1 MKLSKFIENQTE
13 LVEAVRDSECEQD
26 LAINGNELSKFI
38 AIVDEYIS
46 NESLDLLEKQIAV
59 IKKSHQYEAEV
70 EEAFNK
76 TFGDMKELGY
86 HRYDDKKHVG
96 ELLDIYHSR
105 SELLG
110 ICGDLQYEDDW
121 LSFRE
126 NPTIEIMD
134 KELARLDKEI
144 ENFRKEFPKIAE
156 AYKPLQKNESRL

>member
-13 LVEAVRDSECEQD
+13 LVEAVRDSECQNN

-38 AIVDEYIS
+38 AVIDEYIS

-76 TFGDMKELGY
+76 TFGDMRELEN
-86 HRYDDKKHVG
+86 HRYDKKYG
-96 ELLDIYHSR
+96 KSLGDLLDIYYSD
-105 SELLG
+105 LGLMG

-126 NPTIEIMD
+126 NPTIELMD
-134 KELARLDKEI
+134 KELARLDEEI
-144 ENFRKEFPKIAE
+144 KNFRKKFPKIVE
-156 AYKPLQKNESRL
+156 TYKYLQVK

>member
-13 LVEAVRDSECEQD
+13 LVEAVRDSECQNN

-38 AIVDEYIS
+38 AVIDEYIS

-76 TFGDMKELGY
+76 TFGDMRELEN
-86 HRYDDKKHVG
+86 HRYDKKYG
-96 ELLDIYHSR
+96 KSLGDLLDIYYSD
-105 SELLG
+105 LGLMG

-126 NPTIEIMD
+126 NPTIELMD
-134 KELARLDKEI
+134 KELARLDEEI
-144 ENFRKEFPKIAE
+144 KNFRKEFTKIVE
-156 AYKPLQKNESRL
+156 TYKYLQVK

>member
-13 LVEAVRDSECEQD
+13 LVEAVRDSECQNN

-38 AIVDEYIS
+38 AVIDEYIS

-76 TFGDMKELGY
+76 TFGDMRELEN
-86 HRYDDKKHVG
+86 HRYDKKYG
-96 ELLDIYHSR
+96 KSLGDLLDIYYSD
-105 SELLG
+105 LGLMG

-126 NPTIEIMD
+126 NPTIELMD
-134 KELARLDKEI
+134 KELARLDEEI
-144 ENFRKEFPKIAE
+144 KNFRKEFPNIVE
-156 AYKPLQKNESRL
+156 TYIDLVS

>member
-13 LVEAVRDSECEQD
+13 LVEAVRDSECQNN

-38 AIVDEYIS
+38 AVIDEYIS

-76 TFGDMKELGY
+76 TFGDMKELEN
-86 HRYDDKKHVG
+86 HRYDKKYG
-96 ELLDIYHSR
+96 KSLGDLLDIYYSD
-105 SELLG
+105 LGLMG

-126 NPTIEIMD
+126 NPTIELMD
-134 KELARLDKEI
+134 KELARLDQEI
-144 ENFRKEFPKIAE
+144 ENFRKKFPNIVE
-156 AYKPLQKNESRL
+156 TYKYLQVK